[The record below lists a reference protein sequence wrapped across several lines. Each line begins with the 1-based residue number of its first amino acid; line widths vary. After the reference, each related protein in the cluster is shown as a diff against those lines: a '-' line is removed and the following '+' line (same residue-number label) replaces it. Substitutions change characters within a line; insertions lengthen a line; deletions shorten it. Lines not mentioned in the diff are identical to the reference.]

1 MRCLK
6 KNSYK
11 DEGCRTIRVSNDS
24 NHQSYPSFNYQQQ
37 GNLQIRFDHVRP
49 PCYQRHEAEAAA
61 TTAETNA
68 SKLPSCRDI
77 SDAALLRTSSL
88 LGSLIIIVVCL
99 STFPFCANASILSRL
114 VARMVVE
121 RAPGQNTTSKPAP
134 EGMMK
139 VENWSS
145 NAVAVVSH
153 SLSNRLLCLNVP

>member
-1 MRCLK
+1 MGCLK

-11 DEGCRTIRVSNDS
+11 DKGYRTIRISNDS
-24 NHQSYPSFNYQQQ
+24 NHQSYPTFNYQQQ
-37 GNLQIRFDHVRP
+37 RSFQTLSDHVRP
-49 PCYQRHEAEAAA
+49 HCYQKYEAEAAA

-68 SKLPSCRDI
+68 SKLPSCREI
-77 SDAALLRTSSL
+77 PDAALLRTSSL
-88 LGSLIIIVVCL
+88 LASFIIIVVCL
-99 STFPFCANASILSRL
+99 STLPFCANASILSRL

-145 NAVAVVSH
+145 NAVVAVSH
-153 SLSNRLLCLNVP
+153 IHSNC